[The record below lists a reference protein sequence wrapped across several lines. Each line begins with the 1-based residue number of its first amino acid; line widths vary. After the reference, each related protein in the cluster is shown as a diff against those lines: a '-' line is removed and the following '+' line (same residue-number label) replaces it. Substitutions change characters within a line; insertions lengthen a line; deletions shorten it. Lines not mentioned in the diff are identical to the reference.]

1 MTRVIAGMYKGRQ
14 IHTPKGSATR
24 PTSDRAREAL
34 FSALA
39 ARGLIEGAT
48 VLDLYAGSGALG
60 IEAVSRGAGV
70 ATLVD
75 SDRGAVAAMRRS
87 VSDLGLEHVSIRLRD
102 VSAYL
107 QGAASKHDLVFL
119 DPPYDLPEAA
129 LADVLDALTAG
140 WLAADAV
147 VVVERSARSP
157 EPTWPHTLERIQDK
171 RYGETAVWLAEA
183 LPPS

>member
-1 MTRVIAGMYKGRQ
+1 MTRIIAGMLRGRRL
-14 IHTPKGSATR
+14 HTPRGSATR
-24 PTSDRAREAL
+24 PTSDRTREAL

-39 ARGLIEGAT
+39 ARGLIEGAR

-60 IEAVSRGAGV
+60 IEAVSRGARS

-87 VSDLGLEHVSIRLRD
+87 LADLGLDQVNVRARD
-102 VSAYL
+102 VRAYL
-107 QGAASKHDLVFL
+107 QGSASEHDLVL
-119 DPPYDLPEAA
+119 VDPPYDLPESA
-129 LADVLDALTAG
+129 LSGVLEALTAG

-157 EPTWPHTLERIQDK
+157 EPTWPPGLAALQDR
-171 RYGETAVWLAEA
+171 RYGETAVWLAEVR
-183 LPPS
+183 PPS